1 MSNLPI
7 QINTIFKF
15 TANYSHDVKMCGTK
29 QQQKNERAN
38 EQVRDDEDISLSNMK
53 IMNEKERIKWTNK

>member
-7 QINTIFKF
+7 QINTIFEF

-53 IMNEKERIKWTNK
+53 IMNEKERIK